1 MGQKINPVGFR
12 LAVQRNE
19 TVDFHQPGQ
28 GGWKSRWYAKG
39 RDFGKLVVADA
50 AVRRHVEK
58 KHAAAQVSRVQIDR
72 DANGAKITVFA
83 ARPGMIIGKKGEG
96 TERLKAELRALMGL
110 QNVLVDVE
118 QVSQPEA
125 DAKLIAL
132 GIASQLERRV
142 MFRRAMRRAL
152 GSAVRL
158 NVEGVKIMSSGRL
171 NGLEIART
179 EWYREGRV
187 PLHTLKNDIDYG
199 FAEAKTTMGIV
210 GVKVWISRGDRFTQQ
225 NRRVKYAAEIPEAE
239 VADGAGGAE
248 PAAPEGG
255 TEKARTATIPA
266 PAAPAPAPA
275 NATTP
280 SGGTESVSAP
290 TAPTPAPTA
299 PAPTVSPAPSAP
311 TVPDLDDDDG
321 GEDSTQ

>member
-19 TVDFHQPGQ
+19 TLDYHQPGQ

-39 RDFGKLVVADA
+39 RDFGKLVVADCRT
-50 AVRRHVEK
+50 RRYVEK

-72 DANGAKITVFA
+72 DANGAKVTVFA

-96 TERLKAELRALMGL
+96 TERLKAELRKLMGL
-110 QNVLVDVE
+110 NNVLVDVE
-118 QVSQPEA
+118 QVNQPEA

-132 GIASQLERRV
+132 SIASQLERRV
-142 MFRRAMRRAL
+142 MFRRAMRRAM

-158 NVEGVKIMSSGRL
+158 NVEGVKIMSAGRL

-199 FAEAKTTMGIV
+199 FAEARTQMGIV
-210 GVKVWISRGDRFTQQ
+210 GVKVWISRGDRFSQSK
-225 NRRVKYAAEIPEAE
+225 RAKYTADAPGADIPDSPEST
-239 VADGAGGAE
+239 
-248 PAAPEGG
+248 PAAPTRPVESS
-255 TEKARTATIPA
+255 ASA
-266 PAAPAPAPA
+266 PAGDSAASAQ
-275 NATTP
+275 TTH
-280 SGGTESVSAP
+280 
-290 TAPTPAPTA
+290 
-299 PAPTVSPAPSAP
+299 PAPSAAP
-311 TVPDLDDDDG
+311 TPPDSSLESGAPTAGGDDAM
-321 GEDSTQ
+321 EDSTQ

>member
-1 MGQKINPVGFR
+1 MGQKINPIGFR
-12 LAVQRNE
+12 LAVQRND
-19 TVDFHQPGQ
+19 TLDYHQPGQ

-39 RDFGKLVVADA
+39 RDFGRLVVADSH
-50 AVRRHVEK
+50 VRRHVET

-72 DANGAKITVFA
+72 DANGAKITIFA

-96 TERLKAELRALMGL
+96 TERLKADLRKLMELN
-110 QNVLVDVE
+110 NVLVDVE
-118 QVSQPEA
+118 QVNQPEA

-158 NVEGVKIMSSGRL
+158 NVDGVKIMSSGRL

-199 FAEAKTTMGIV
+199 FAEAKTPMGVV
-210 GVKVWISRGDRFTQQ
+210 GVKVWISRGERFAQ
-225 NRRVKYAAEIPEAE
+225 NKRVKYTADAPGADVPDSLSAE
-239 VADGAGGAE
+239 GA
-248 PAAPEGG
+248 P
-255 TEKARTATIPA
+255 TATPPA
-266 PAAPAPAPA
+266 
-275 NATTP
+275 
-280 SGGTESVSAP
+280 SAP
-290 TAPTPAPTA
+290 APTPAPTLA
-299 PAPTVSPAPSAP
+299 PTPAASPAPTSAAVANAGADAGAAKVSGSSSPP
-311 TVPDLDDDDG
+311 VDG
-321 GEDSTQ
+321 NDATEDSAQ

>member
-12 LAVQRNE
+12 LAVQRND
-19 TVDFHQPGQ
+19 TLDYHQPGQ

-50 AVRRHVEK
+50 KVRRHVEK
-58 KHAAAQVSRVQIDR
+58 KHASAQVSRVQIDR

-118 QVSQPEA
+118 QVNQPEA

-158 NVEGVKIMSSGRL
+158 NVDGVKIMSSGRL

-225 NRRVKYAAEIPEAE
+225 TRRMKYTAE
-239 VADGAGGAE
+239 VPDAESAAATAAAGESA
-248 PAAPEGG
+248 
-255 TEKARTATIPA
+255 A
-266 PAAPAPAPA
+266 PAAPAAQESGAEKEAKEAKPQARPAA
-275 NATTP
+275 A
-280 SGGTESVSAP
+280 SEAAGGTGGSA
-290 TAPTPAPTA
+290 APPA
-299 PAPTVSPAPSAP
+299 SPASPASSAHQGA
-311 TVPDLDDDDG
+311 DLDDDG
-321 GEDSTQ
+321 AEDSTQ

>member
-12 LAVQRNE
+12 LAVQRND
-19 TVDFHQPGQ
+19 TVDYHQPGQ

-39 RDFGKLVVADA
+39 RDFGRLVVADSK
-50 AVRRHVEK
+50 VRRYVEQ

-72 DANGAKITVFA
+72 DANGAKVTVYA

-96 TERLKAELRALMGL
+96 TERLKAELRKLMEL
-110 QNVLVDVE
+110 NNVLVDVE
-118 QVSQPEA
+118 QVNQPEA

-158 NVEGVKIMSSGRL
+158 NVDGVKIMSAGRL

-187 PLHTLKNDIDYG
+187 PLHTLKNDIDYA
-199 FAEAKTTMGIV
+199 FAEAKTPMGIV
-210 GVKVWISRGDRFTQQ
+210 GVKVWISRGERFGQ
-225 NRRVKYAAEIPEAE
+225 NKRSKYT
-239 VADGAGGAE
+239 ADAPGADV
-248 PAAPEGG
+248 PS
-255 TEKARTATIPA
+255 
-266 PAAPAPAPA
+266 
-275 NATTP
+275 TP
-280 SGGTESVSAP
+280 TH
-290 TAPTPAPTA
+290 PAPTH
-299 PAPTVSPAPSAP
+299 PASTPSTPSAA
-311 TVPDLDDDDG
+311 PDSGPAVSASANASANADAVKVSESPSPSSDG
-321 GEDSTQ
+321 NDAPEDTTQ